1 MQHDLPHI
9 GEIGRWSEAAAG
21 GALSGNVQVVD
32 ATLAPLLEFSELTMS
47 AGLRVPDAMTLPELT
62 LRGVILGAL
71 ITIVFTASNVFLGL
85 KVGLTFS
92 SAIPAA
98 VISMSV
104 LRMFKGANI
113 LENNMV
119 QTQASAAGTLS
130 SIIFIL
136 PALVM
141 LGHWSAFPFWQTLAI
156 CAAGGM
162 LGVMFTIPLRHV
174 MVVQSNLP
182 YPEGVA
188 AAEIL
193 RVGSAARAQE
203 REGEG
208 AVQTGAVHTGTVH
221 PDTART
227 APVVPRPGGTGMAD
241 ILFGGGIAAVVSFA
255 TGGLRL
261 LADGASSFLAI
272 GAAVLRLPMGFSL
285 ALLGAGYLI
294 GIVAGL
300 AMLTGLVI
308 AWGIAVPV
316 LTALGERAADVSLAD
331 YATGLWS
338 TQVRFIG
345 AGVIGVGAIWTL
357 ATLFVPMVRGVR
369 ASMSMVGKGG
379 RPRGDA
385 PRTERDLPASWVI
398 GISLVLLAIL
408 VFTFLAFMSGAP
420 LSPGRIGVLVAY
432 AVLFAFVFG
441 FLVAAACGYMAG
453 LVGSSTSPISG
464 VGIVAIVLVS
474 LLMVMLN
481 DGEGLLGTE
490 QGVRLGIALAI
501 FTTSAVVAVASI
513 SNDNLQDLK
522 TGWLVG
528 ATPWRQQVALL
539 IGCVVGGAVI
549 SPVLDLLYNAYG
561 FADALPRPGMD
572 PDQALAAPQATLMLA
587 IAQGIFTHH
596 LNWTMILIGMAIGAA
611 LIVVDQVLKS
621 TCAVAR
627 LPVLAVGIG
636 IYLPPTASA
645 PIVVGA
651 FLAWVLSRRL
661 RRRAAAAGES
671 YEAHADAPN
680 RRGVL
685 IASGLIVGESLVG
698 VLLAGV
704 IGFSGQDAP
713 LALVGAD
720 FEGPARWLGL
730 AVFALVA
737 VWIGRRVLARP

>member
-1 MQHDLPHI
+1 M
-9 GEIGRWSEAAAG
+9 SE
-21 GALSGNVQVVD
+21 
-32 ATLAPLLEFSELTMS
+32 
-47 AGLRVPDAMTLPELT
+47 GLRVPDAMTLPELT
-62 LRGVILGAL
+62 LRGVVLGAL

-141 LGHWSAFPFWQTLAI
+141 LGHWSSFPFWQTLAI

-203 REGEG
+203 REAA
-208 AVQTGAVHTGTVH
+208 AVPADEV
-221 PDTART
+221 AT
-227 APVVPRPGGTGMAD
+227 APAQPTPAAARPSRAGTGMAD
-241 ILFGGGIAAVVSFA
+241 ILFGGGVAAVVSFA

-272 GAAVLRLPMGFSL
+272 GGAVLRLPMGFSL

-369 ASMSMVGKGG
+369 ASMSMVGKGA
-379 RPRGDA
+379 RRAGDA
-385 PRTERDLPASWVI
+385 PRTERDLPAAWVI
-398 GISLVLLAIL
+398 GISLVLLAVL

-420 LSPGRIGVLVAY
+420 LSMGRIGVLVAY

-474 LLMVMLN
+474 LLMVLLN

-611 LIVVDQVLKS
+611 LIVIDQILKS
-621 TCAVAR
+621 ACAVAR

-661 RRRAAAAGES
+661 RRRAEAEGES

-713 LALVGAD
+713 LALVGAG
-720 FEGPARWLGL
+720 FEGTARWLGL
-730 AVFALVA
+730 AVFAVVA